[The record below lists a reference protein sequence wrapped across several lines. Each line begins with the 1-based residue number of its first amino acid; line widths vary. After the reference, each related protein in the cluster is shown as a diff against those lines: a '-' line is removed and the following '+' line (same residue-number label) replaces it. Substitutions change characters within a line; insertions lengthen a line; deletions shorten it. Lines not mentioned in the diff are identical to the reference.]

1 MKALLLAST
10 LLALS
15 LMACSVL
22 AGASDAA
29 TATET
34 PMAQPPS
41 DAQEELMADWRPAY
55 SQGGVLLETC
65 MMMYQTHADFG
76 QGEID
81 LQRAHTELEAEADF
95 VEFVR

>member
-29 TATET
+29 TDTET
-34 PMAQPPS
+34 PRPSLPSSPPPTRR
-41 DAQEELMADWRPAY
+41 RP
-55 SQGGVLLETC
+55 Q
-65 MMMYQTHADFG
+65 
-76 QGEID
+76 
-81 LQRAHTELEAEADF
+81 
-95 VEFVR
+95 